1 MTILEQSFMES
12 VPVILRDIAAELK
25 RANDLKE
32 RELAVA
38 ESVLKAKETCHD

>member
-1 MTILEQSFMES
+1 MTILEQRFMES
-12 VPVILRDIAAELK
+12 VPASLRDIADELK

-38 ESVLKAKETCHD
+38 EVVLKAKET

>member
-1 MTILEQSFMES
+1 MTILEQSFMGS
-12 VPVILRDIAAELK
+12 VPAILRDIAAELK

-38 ESVLKAKETCHD
+38 ESVLNTKEACHD